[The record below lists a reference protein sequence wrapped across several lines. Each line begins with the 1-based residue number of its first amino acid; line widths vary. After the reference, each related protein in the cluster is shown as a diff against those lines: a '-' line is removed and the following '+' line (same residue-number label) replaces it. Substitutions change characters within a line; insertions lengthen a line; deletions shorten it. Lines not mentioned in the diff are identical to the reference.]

1 MFFLLSLQISKQ
13 HVDIMLFKDE
23 VYSTLQKSKQRINIV
38 LSNKGV
44 CTLIDVIVVN
54 PAYIPM
60 FSVRNNFYSWFCN
73 FKANP
78 NLDSFLLNPTIAW
91 QNKLKAYLPCQHFNC
106 VRKVKREKYMLKQ
119 VISKKDLWLDKAMLL
134 SINDPLVLLPAW
146 LTIQKI
152 EAQKVLTH
160 TWSLCFYSW
169 ATISSKACTG
179 MCWEID
185 QSYVQNLPV
194 LGFRTLHQSVIEY
207 CLQEIH
213 QCLDLNTWKAFFET
227 FKFRPLSAKTCSLSK
242 LKRVFPIGLLNLK
255 RIEILKVAYCPVQP
269 TAHPPSLPSQQ
280 TACHHKC
287 CLQTG
292 SQRWMQVQPKVPF

>member
-1 MFFLLSLQISKQ
+1 MCSQPINKLGIHILWCTHAYEHTQLHDNVCNVFASIAKLIFTELARNCMFFLLSLQTSKQ
-13 HVDIMLFKDE
+13 HVDIILFKAE
-23 VYSTLQKSKQRINIV
+23 VYSTLQKSKQHINIV

-78 NLDSFLLNPTIAW
+78 NLDSLLNPTIAW

-160 TWSLCFYSW
+160 TWSLCFTS
-169 ATISSKACTG
+169 TVG
-179 MCWEID
+179 
-185 QSYVQNLPV
+185 
-194 LGFRTLHQSVIEY
+194 
-207 CLQEIH
+207 LQFH
-213 QCLDLNTWKAFFET
+213 
-227 FKFRPLSAKTCSLSK
+227 RK
-242 LKRVFPIGLLNLK
+242 LALVCAEK
-255 RIEILKVAYCPVQP
+255 
-269 TAHPPSLPSQQ
+269 
-280 TACHHKC
+280 
-287 CLQTG
+287 
-292 SQRWMQVQPKVPF
+292 